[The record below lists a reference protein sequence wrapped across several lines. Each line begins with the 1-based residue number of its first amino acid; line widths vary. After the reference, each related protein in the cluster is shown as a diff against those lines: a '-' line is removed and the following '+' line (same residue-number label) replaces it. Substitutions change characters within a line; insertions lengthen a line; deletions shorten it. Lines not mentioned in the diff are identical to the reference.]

1 MIPYAIFKNSLCFGV
16 CCCCCF
22 GWFVFHLSSLPIFW
36 EWDNSG
42 SAYLCIFYALSRSE
56 SVEVSGN
63 WIDGWIFSWGEID
76 YIGYCTRSKLWTIH
90 ILPHGVHCSNTL
102 WSAAKWKLARYLV
115 PKGDITEKCVKQPC
129 YCDFECI
136 S

>member
-1 MIPYAIFKNSLCFGV
+1 MLFSRILYVLGSVVAVVLVGLFFISPPSLFFESGTILVLLIFVYSMPYPGPSL
-16 CCCCCF
+16 
-22 GWFVFHLSSLPIFW
+22 WKW
-36 EWDNSG
+36 
-42 SAYLCIFYALSRSE
+42 
-56 SVEVSGN
+56 VEN